1 MDQTYINSKTSSQ
14 EKEPNYTTF
23 YSQIFYVILSIIIS
37 IVIASIFLYMT
48 KISQTNII
56 PIIINIL
63 YTGKDK
69 DINEDTKEHINKV
82 IDVNIVK
89 QYSDFLGKLGFGFL
103 SSKKP
108 DVYTTKV
115 LFDENIENITEKLK
129 FLLNLKK
136 KVYGKNITQ
145 QEYNKLKEEQKEKPK
160 NDDED
165 KKNNSQNQEEKQPTN
180 SDKNTF
186 IFWYMYNIIYQT
198 LSTSLWGVNSL
209 FSLLGNYLSES
220 IILILFSFFSA
231 TFVILFFIIVLFLT
245 VFYSIVN
252 FLKIY
257 DSRIPGIKPDT
268 ENKKNTKTEENKETM
283 FKFDFSNFSKI
294 FTYPNLFLLFMIF
307 SGIFFI
313 IGISIFNFFYIIYI
327 FLSNTGTIFTKDKT
341 QDNPQ
346 KFNFIDLCKSTFKYK
361 SQVIM
366 LLFSYKLYNDVI
378 TNLGDTYV
386 WSFFIA
392 LLLFLIFTN
401 VFSSYTYNP
410 VNDTN
415 LTSGFSNQEKLP
427 ESTLPQN
434 FKTSETTSPET
445 TSPETT
451 STDTTQEKT
460 SDTIQE
466 NLPKTSETPETPE
479 TNLPQ
484 TNESLSQK
492 TMGGKVLKTQG
503 GKNIKHFVKHLN
515 CYQ

>member
-160 NDDED
+160 NDDKD

-434 FKTSETTSPET
+434 LKTSET

-466 NLPKTSETPETPE
+466 NLPKTPETSETPETPE

-492 TMGGKVLKTQG
+492 TTGGKVLKTQG

>member
-1 MDQTYINSKTSSQ
+1 
-14 EKEPNYTTF
+14 
-23 YSQIFYVILSIIIS
+23 
-37 IVIASIFLYMT
+37 
-48 KISQTNII
+48 
-56 PIIINIL
+56 
-63 YTGKDK
+63 
-69 DINEDTKEHINKV
+69 
-82 IDVNIVK
+82 
-89 QYSDFLGKLGFGFL
+89 
-103 SSKKP
+103 
-108 DVYTTKV
+108 
-115 LFDENIENITEKLK
+115 
-129 FLLNLKK
+129 
-136 KVYGKNITQ
+136 
-145 QEYNKLKEEQKEKPK
+145 
-160 NDDED
+160 
-165 KKNNSQNQEEKQPTN
+165 
-180 SDKNTF
+180 
-186 IFWYMYNIIYQT
+186 MYNIIYQT

-434 FKTSETTSPET
+434 LKTSET

-466 NLPKTSETPETPE
+466 NLPKTPETSETPETPE

-492 TMGGKVLKTQG
+492 TTGGKVLKTQG

>member
-23 YSQIFYVILSIIIS
+23 YSQIFYIILSIIIS

-56 PIIINIL
+56 PIIIKLL

-69 DINEDTKEHINKV
+69 DINEDTKEDTKEDINKV

-108 DVYTTKV
+108 DIYTTKV
-115 LFDENIENITEKLK
+115 LFDDNIENITEKLK
-129 FLLNLKK
+129 LLLNLKK

-160 NDDED
+160 NDDKD

-231 TFVILFFIIVLFLT
+231 TFVILFFVIVLFLT

-257 DSRIPGIKPDT
+257 DSRIPGIKPET
-268 ENKKNTKTEENKETM
+268 ENKKNTKTEENQETM

-294 FTYPNLFLLFMIF
+294 FTYPNLFLLFMFF

-341 QDNPQ
+341 KDNPQ
-346 KFNFIDLCKSTFKYK
+346 NFNFIDLCKSTFKYK

-427 ESTLPQN
+427 KPTLPQN
-434 FKTSETTSPET
+434 LQTS
-445 TSPETT
+445 ETT
-451 STDTTQEKT
+451 STDTTQEKSSVT
-460 SDTIQE
+460 TQEKSSVTTQE
-466 NLPKTSETPETPE
+466 NSPRTPETPE
-479 TNLPQ
+479 TNLPP
-484 TNESLSQK
+484 TNEGLSQK